1 MVGVVPPG
9 NSTNSLSTL
18 RSTEQDICSVFAAG
32 EHDVDRAV
40 RAARQAFKQS
50 SWRLL
55 SGTERGH
62 LMNRLAD
69 LVDKHSETLA
79 AIETLDNGKPLSIS
93 RSYDVPHFSEVLRY
107 YAGWADKNPGSV
119 IDVGPKKMAY
129 TVKQP
134 VGVCGQIIPWN
145 YPLDMAAWKLGPALS
160 CGNTVVLKLAE
171 QTPLSMLYVAQ
182 LIRDAGF
189 PPGVINIISGHGGE
203 AGAALARHPDV
214 DKIAFTGSTAT
225 GKEVMRM
232 AARTLKAV
240 TLETGGKS
248 PLIVFDD
255 ANLEQAVRWA
265 HEGVM
270 ANQGQVCTATSRLLV
285 QDGIYDSFV
294 ERLKAFTEETS
305 VLGDPFDP
313 KTYQGPQ
320 VGKAQAERITS
331 YISSA
336 RSDGASIFHPREP
349 LPSRGYFIPPTI
361 LTDVGTSTAAF
372 REEIFGPVAAIAR
385 FSSEEEAIEIAN
397 TTRYG
402 LAGAVFTRDLGRAH
416 RVARDLEAGMV
427 WVNSSND
434 SDVRVPFGG
443 VKESGLGRELGEDG
457 LGGYYSVKAV
467 HVNLTD
473 ELFHLQDNRPRWL
486 PEREREHAQFQ
497 INSRQLPNCPTA
509 SIAAFSPS
517 FFQQTGGEQSQQ
529 HYPRSQTLTSSS
541 MALPFPQANIA
552 LGYPLYAVGFDP
564 ENANRLVVGGGGG
577 AGRSGVANKI
587 SVVEVVDQGELRVA
601 GDIDL
606 SRDEDCVMSLA
617 VAGGASDKPSRVFAG
632 INSSPKDISKGKNDH
647 LRSFSVE
654 QTKLRAAGAK
664 NPDVQV
670 AEVSRSAFFTNP
682 DADTY
687 QRLLRISGSIGAA
700 ATGLGKESQLAVFDA
715 SGPKPKVKGVIELTK
730 DAEDLDILQSVDG
743 EHLLVYCHKH
753 ELYLVKVGKKNSEPE
768 LIFTMTDDHGELP
781 AFRAVRFVTPSFVIA
796 AANLPKGSGVLL
808 QGFRLP
814 TPSHDKARISAAVR
828 IPKKISATAFAVA
841 TLSPPPSSPS
851 ASSSIK
857 QSIIAVAGS
866 DASIYLY
873 TMDHKTLASLEL
885 LSNLYPLYTLKDA
898 HRDDKITGVEFSNF
912 IPPKQH
918 LTQQFIRLA
927 SISLQKG
934 VAVHSIALKRQID
947 VTPGKPTDGAP
958 VRYVTAMRAKA
969 PSRRPLV
976 ITLSIMLLIMA
987 IIGQSIMEIYGVSK
1001 PIINAQ
1007 KYVPSWHGTLRDPT
1021 HPPAAF
1027 SKEYLISR
1035 LAGSGVN
1042 TAETLVMWEADHPVV
1057 DVEGS
1062 TGDKKISLDVH
1073 DEEVHGPAKTWEELP
1088 AAQKNAWKQR
1098 LQKAGAWT
1106 QNMGESV
1113 FRGILFGE
1121 LAGAVGHAVA
1131 EGLA

>member
-1 MVGVVPPG
+1 MPP
-9 NSTNSLSTL
+9 
-18 RSTEQDICSVFAAG
+18 STEQDICTVFAAG
-32 EHDVDRAV
+32 EPDVDKAV
-40 RAARQAFKQS
+40 RAARKAFKHP
-50 SWRLL
+50 SWALL

-69 LVDKHSETLA
+69 LVDRHSETLA
-79 AIETLDNGKPLSIS
+79 TVETLDNGKPLSVS
-93 RSYDVPHFSEVLRY
+93 RSYDVPQFSEVLRY
-107 YAGWADKNPGSV
+107 YAGWADKNHGSV

-145 YPLDMAAWKLGPALS
+145 YPLGMAAWKLGPALS

-182 LIRDAGF
+182 LVHEAGF
-189 PPGVINIISGHGGE
+189 PPGVINIINGRGGE
-203 AGAALARHPDV
+203 AGAALARHRGV

-232 AARTLKAV
+232 AAGTLKAV

-285 QDGIYDSFV
+285 QDGIYDRFV
-294 ERLKAFTEETS
+294 QRLQKFTEDTS
-305 VLGDPFDP
+305 ILGDPFDP
-313 KTYQGPQ
+313 RTYQGPQ
-320 VGKAQAERITS
+320 VGRAQAERIMS

-336 RSDGASIFHPREP
+336 RGAGAGVLHPCGQSV
-349 LPSRGYFIPPTI
+349 PSKGYFTPPTI
-361 LTDVGTSTAAF
+361 LTNVGISTAAF

-385 FSSEEEAIEIAN
+385 FSSEDEALEIAN
-397 TTRYG
+397 ATRYG
-402 LAGAVFTRDLGRAH
+402 LAGAVFTKDLGRAH

-457 LGGYYSVKAV
+457 LRGYYTVKAV
-467 HVNLTD
+467 HAGSLK
-473 ELFHLQDNRPRWL
+473 R
-486 PEREREHAQFQ
+486 
-497 INSRQLPNCPTA
+497 
-509 SIAAFSPS
+509 PS
-517 FFQQTGGEQSQQ
+517 F
-529 HYPRSQTLTSSS
+529 PRHSALTSSS
-541 MALPFPQANIA
+541 MALPFPQASIK
-552 LGYPLYAVGFDP
+552 LDYPLYAVSFDP
-564 ENANRLVVGGGGG
+564 QNANRLVVGGGGG
-577 AGRSGVANKI
+577 VGRSGVGNKI
-587 SVVEVVDQGELRVA
+587 SVVETVDQGELRVA

-606 SRDEDCVMSLA
+606 SRDEDSVMSLG
-617 VAGGASDKPSRVFAG
+617 VVGATDDKPSYVFAG
-632 INSSPKDISKGKNDH
+632 INSGPKEIAKGKNFH
-647 LRSFSVE
+647 LRTFSVE
-654 QTKLRAAGAK
+654 QTKSRAAGAK

-670 AEVSRSAFFTNP
+670 AEVSRSSFFSDR
-682 DADTY
+682 DAETY
-687 QRLLRISGSIGAA
+687 QRVLRISGSVGAA
-700 ATGLGKESQLAVFDA
+700 ATGMGKEPQLAIFDVT
-715 SGPKPKVKGVIELTK
+715 GPKPKLKGTLDLAK
-730 DAEDLDILQSVDG
+730 DAEDLDLIQDEKTG
-743 EHLLVYCHKH
+743 EHLLVYCHKY
-753 ELYLVKVGKKNSEPE
+753 ELYLVRVGKKNSEPE

-781 AFRAVRFVTPSFVIA
+781 AFRAVRFVTPNFVLA
-796 AANLPKGSGVLL
+796 AANLPKSSGVVL

-814 TPSHDKARISAAVR
+814 SPGHDKARISAVVR
-828 IPKKISATAFAVA
+828 IPKRISATALAVA
-841 TLSPPPSSPS
+841 NVSPPSSPS
-851 ASSSIK
+851 TAVGTTQFIV
-857 QSIIAVAGS
+857 AVAGN

-873 TMDHKTLASLEL
+873 TMDHKAIGSIEL
-885 LSNLYPLYTLKDA
+885 LANLHPLCTLKDV
-898 HRDDKITGVEFSNF
+898 HKGDNITGLAFSNF
-912 IPPKQH
+912 VPPKQH
-918 LTQQFIRLA
+918 LTQQFIKLA

-934 VAVHSIALKRQID
+934 VAVHSIALKRHID
-947 VTPGKPTDGAP
+947 ASSSKTPGDAP

-976 ITLSIMLLIMA
+976 ITLSIMVLIMA
-987 IIGQSIMEIYGVSK
+987 IIGQGIMEIYGVSK
-1001 PIINAQ
+1001 PILNAQ
-1007 KYVPSWHGTLRDPT
+1007 KFVPSWHGTLRDPA
-1021 HPPAAF
+1021 HPPAVF
-1027 SKEYLISR
+1027 SKDYLISR

-1042 TAETLVMWEADHPVV
+1042 TAETLVMWEADHPAV
-1057 DVEGS
+1057 DIEGS
-1062 TGDKKISLDVH
+1062 GTGDKKISLDVH

-1088 AAQKNAWKQR
+1088 AAQQNAWKQK

-1113 FRGILFGE
+1113 FKGILFGE